1 LNNNLNLL
9 IATPRSQAPILREL
23 RYEVLPPL
31 IQVGCITSI
40 LTLLLAYWIARW
52 VASPLQRISKAAI
65 EVASGEYQTI
75 PLEGPSEVQT
85 LSLAFN
91 EMSERVKTSQQSQR
105 DLVANVSHELKTP
118 LTSIQG
124 FAQAILDGT
133 ANTKDELHQAASVI
147 YTEASRM
154 YRLVLDLLDLARMDS
169 GIAEF
174 KREGV
179 NLERLLQ
186 GVAEKFTPQARQAQV
201 NLQVDIG
208 PLASFIGDE
217 DRLNQVFTN
226 LVDNALK
233 ITPENGS
240 VILRARQVDGM
251 VEVSVSDTGPGIP
264 PQELSR
270 IFERFY

>member
-1 LNNNLNLL
+1 
-9 IATPRSQAPILREL
+9 
-23 RYEVLPPL
+23 
-31 IQVGCITSI
+31 
-40 LTLLLAYWIARW
+40 
-52 VASPLQRISKAAI
+52 
-65 EVASGEYQTI
+65 
-75 PLEGPSEVQT
+75 
-85 LSLAFN
+85 
-91 EMSERVKTSQQSQR
+91 
-105 DLVANVSHELKTP
+105 
-118 LTSIQG
+118 
-124 FAQAILDGT
+124 
-133 ANTKDELHQAASVI
+133 
-147 YTEASRM
+147 
-154 YRLVLDLLDLARMDS
+154 MDS